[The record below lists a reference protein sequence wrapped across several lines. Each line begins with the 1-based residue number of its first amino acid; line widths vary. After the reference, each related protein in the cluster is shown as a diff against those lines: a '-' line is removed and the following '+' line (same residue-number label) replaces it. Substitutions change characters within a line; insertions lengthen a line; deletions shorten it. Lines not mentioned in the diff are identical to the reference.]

1 MKKQM
6 KHPETDRPRRATRP
20 TAQSGKAANRR
31 TGARAATGAAARA
44 VNAPTRPGKAI
55 DRAETVSKRPSKGR
69 SLLIVESPSK
79 AKTLSKYLGREFLV
93 KSSVG
98 HIKDLPK
105 SKLGI
110 DVKHGFKPEYVVIK
124 GKQKVVDDLREA
136 AAHAGQIY
144 LAPDPDREGEA
155 IAWHI
160 AEELNGRKPELY
172 RILIHEITER
182 AVREAIAHPGRIDM
196 DKVQAQQARR
206 VLDRLVGYTVSPLLW
221 EKVRR
226 GLSAGRV
233 QSVAVRLICER
244 EQEIKAF
251 VKEEFWSVTATVQG
265 ADPPSFAAKLAKLNG
280 EPVALSTQAQAE
292 EAVALIRN
300 AALSVIF
307 VEKKE
312 RRRNPLPPFTTSKLQ
327 QEAVRKLR
335 FTAKKTMTIAQ
346 RLYEGIELGKEG
358 PVGLITYMRTDST
371 RVSNDALAEARG
383 YIEGEYGAAY
393 LPERPNV
400 YKNKKGAQDA
410 HEAIRPTAVERHP
423 EQLQS
428 LLERDAYLLYKLI
441 WQRFVAS
448 QMAQAQFDVTRAEI
462 SARAKEGIALLT
474 ATGTVMKFPGF
485 MTLYTETREE
495 APPDAV
501 AKPGAAA
508 AAGESEEPDQAD
520 AGMMLPPLQQGDRLR
535 LLGVEP
541 KQHFTQPPPRYNEA
555 LLVKELEEL
564 GIGRPSTYATII
576 STIQDRKYVEK
587 LEARFHPTELG
598 QIVNELLV
606 THFPD
611 IFTVRFTAKME
622 EELDE
627 IEEGQLRWV
636 QVMEDFYK
644 PFEKRLSKAQV
655 EMQDVKRR
663 EIPTEHQCE
672 KCGKPMIIKWGRHG
686 SFLACTGYPEC
697 RNTKEFVKETDG
709 AIKIVERAAE
719 TTNERCPQCGHDMI
733 VKRGRFG
740 RFLACSRYPECKT
753 TQSMTTGIACP
764 QEGCDGKLVE
774 KQSRRGKRFYA
785 CSRYP
790 KCTFAL
796 WDRPVGRA
804 CPQCK
809 APFLVEKF
817 TKSRGA
823 EVVCRQSDCG
833 YKEEPAPQTQERVA
847 G

>member
-1 MKKQM
+1 MK
-6 KHPETDRPRRATRP
+6 RRAKELSTERAHRP
-20 TAQSGKAANRR
+20 TRTGRPARRQTGGRSATGSIGRAVKTAARSAKAA
-31 TGARAATGAAARA
+31 GRAGED
-44 VNAPTRPGKAI
+44 APP
-55 DRAETVSKRPSKGR
+55 PSKGR

-79 AKTLSKYLGREFLV
+79 AKTLSKYLGRQFMV
-93 KSSVG
+93 KTSVG

-110 DVKHGFKPEYVVIK
+110 DVKHEFKPEYVVIQ
-124 GKQKVVDDLREA
+124 GKQKVVDEIKA
-136 AAHAGQIY
+136 AAAQAARIY

-160 AEELNGRKPELY
+160 AEELNGRRPELY
-172 RILIHEITER
+172 RVLIHEITER
-182 AVREAIAHPGRIDM
+182 AVRDAIANPGRIDM
-196 DKVQAQQARR
+196 HKVQAQQARR
-206 VLDRLVGYTVSPLLW
+206 VLDRIVGYTVSPLLW

-244 EQEIKAF
+244 EKEITAF

-265 ADPPSFAAKLAKLNG
+265 AAPPPFAAKLAKLNG
-280 EPVALSTQAQAE
+280 EPINLTTQTQAE
-292 EAVALIRN
+292 EAAALIRG
-300 AALSVIF
+300 AELTVASVEQK
-307 VEKKE
+307 EK
-312 RRRNPLPPFTTSKLQ
+312 RRNPLPPFTTSKLQ

-346 RLYEGIELGKEG
+346 RLYEGVELGKEG

-371 RVSNDALAEARG
+371 RISNDALDEVRR
-383 YIEGEYGAAY
+383 YIESEHGAAY

-410 HEAIRPTAVERHP
+410 HEAIRPTAVDRHP
-423 EQLQS
+423 DQLRS
-428 LLERDAYLLYKLI
+428 VLERDAYLLYKLI

-448 QMAQAQFDVTRAEI
+448 QMTQALYDVTRAEI
-462 SARAKEGIALLT
+462 TAQAAKGRALLT

-485 MTLYTETREE
+485 TTLYTEAREE
-495 APPDAV
+495 TSPDA
-501 AKPGAAA
+501 AARPGAPA
-508 AAGESEEPDQAD
+508 SETEEAD
-520 AGMMLPPLQQGDRLR
+520 RIEGGMALPPLQQGDRLS

-576 STIQDRKYVEK
+576 STIQERKYVDKIEG
-587 LEARFHPTELG
+587 RFHPTELG
-598 QIVNELLV
+598 QVVNELLI

-663 EIPTEHQCE
+663 EIPTEHQCD

-686 SFLACTGYPEC
+686 SFLACSGYPDC
-697 RNTKEFVKETDG
+697 RNTKEFVKEAGG

-719 TTNERCPQCGHDMI
+719 ATGEQCPQCGSAMI

-740 RFLACSRYPECKT
+740 RFLACSRYPDCKT
-753 TQSMTTGIACP
+753 TQSMTTGVACP

-796 WDRPVGRA
+796 WDRPVARA
-804 CPQCK
+804 CPQCR

-823 EVVCRQSDCG
+823 EVVCRQPDCG
-833 YKEEPAPQTQERVA
+833 YKEEPVQQQETAV
-847 G
+847 

>member
-1 MKKQM
+1 MKKRT
-6 KHPETDRPRRATRP
+6 KRPTTDRPRRATGP
-20 TAQSGKAANRR
+20 TARSGKAATRR
-31 TGARAATGAAARA
+31 SGARALSASAAGA
-44 VNAPTRPGKAI
+44 VNVSTRPRKTTA
-55 DRAETVSKRPSKGR
+55 RAETVSKPPAKGR

-79 AKTLSKYLGREFLV
+79 AKTLSKYLGRNFMV

-110 DVKHGFKPEYVVIK
+110 DIKHGFKPEYVVIS
-124 GKQKVVDDLREA
+124 GKQKVVDEIKEA
-136 AAHAGQIY
+136 AAHASKIY

-160 AEELNGRKPELY
+160 AEELNGKRPELY
-172 RILIHEITER
+172 RVLIHEITER
-182 AVREAIAHPGRIDM
+182 AVREAIGNPGRIDM

-206 VLDRLVGYTVSPLLW
+206 VLDRIVGYTVSPLLW

-244 EQEIKAF
+244 EQEITAF

-265 ADPPSFAAKLAKLNG
+265 ANPPHFAAKLTKLHG
-280 EPVALSTQAQAE
+280 ERIELTTQAQAE
-292 EAVALIRN
+292 EAAALIRD
-300 AALSVIF
+300 AMLTVTSVEQK
-307 VEKKE
+307 EK
-312 RRRNPLPPFTTSKLQ
+312 RRNPLPPFTTSKLQ

-371 RVSNDALAEARG
+371 RISDDALAETRR
-383 YIEGEYGAAY
+383 YIKAEHGAAY
-393 LPERPNV
+393 LPGRPNV

-410 HEAIRPTAVERHP
+410 HEAIRPTAVDRHP

-428 LLERDAYLLYKLI
+428 VLERDAYQLYKLI

-448 QMAQAQFDVTRAEI
+448 QMTQAQYDVTRAEI
-462 SARAKEGIALLT
+462 SARAKQGDALLT

-485 MTLYTETREE
+485 TTLYTEAREE
-495 APPDAV
+495 VSPDA
-501 AKPGAAA
+501 AKPGAATA
-508 AAGESEEPDQAD
+508 AEETDRADESMA
-520 AGMMLPPLQQGDRLR
+520 LPPLRQGDRLH
-535 LLGVEP
+535 LMGVEP

-576 STIQDRKYVEK
+576 STIQDRKYVDKIEG
-587 LEARFHPTELG
+587 RFHPTELG
-598 QIVNELLV
+598 QVVNELLT

-611 IFTVRFTAKME
+611 IFTVQFTAKME

-636 QVMEDFYK
+636 QVMEDFYT
-644 PFEKRLSKAQV
+644 PFQKRLSKAQV

-709 AIKIVERAAE
+709 TIKIVERAAE
-719 TTNERCPQCGHDMI
+719 TTDERCPQCGHAMI

-753 TQSMTTGIACP
+753 TQSLTTGVPCP
-764 QEGCDGKLVE
+764 ESQCDGKLVE
-774 KQSRRGKRFYA
+774 KQSKRGKRFYA

-796 WDRPVGRA
+796 WDRPVARP

-823 EVVCRQSDCG
+823 EVVCRIPDCG
-833 YKEEPAPQTQERVA
+833 YKEETVEQPQERAA

>member
-1 MKKQM
+1 MGGAG
-6 KHPETDRPRRATRP
+6 RATEP
-20 TAQSGKAANRR
+20 KP
-31 TGARAATGAAARA
+31 GARPKKTVRARA
-44 VNAPTRPGKAI
+44 GGRSTKASGGVEKRAGRADKSSKAPL
-55 DRAETVSKRPSKGR
+55 KGR

-79 AKTLSKYLGREFLV
+79 AKTLSKYLGRDFMV

-110 DVKHGFKPEYVVIK
+110 DVERGFKPEYVVIN
-124 GKQKVVDDLREA
+124 GKQKVVDEIKAA
-136 AAHAGQIY
+136 AAHAAKIY

-160 AEELNGRKPELY
+160 AEELNGKRPELY
-172 RILIHEITER
+172 RVLIHEITER
-182 AVREAIAHPGRIDM
+182 AVREAITNPGRIDM

-206 VLDRLVGYTVSPLLW
+206 VLDRIVGYTVSPLLW

-265 ADPPSFAAKLAKLNG
+265 AKPPSFAAKLAKLNG
-280 EPVALSTQAQAE
+280 EPIALSTQAQAE
-292 EAVALIRN
+292 EAAALIRN
-300 AALSVIF
+300 ATLTVTSVEQK
-307 VEKKE
+307 EK
-312 RRRNPLPPFTTSKLQ
+312 RRNPLPPFTTSKLQ

-346 RLYEGIELGKEG
+346 RLYEGIELGEEG

-371 RVSNDALAEARG
+371 RISDDALAEARRF
-383 YIEGEYGAAY
+383 IESEHGAAY

-410 HEAIRPTAVERHP
+410 HEAIRPTAVNRHP
-423 EQLQS
+423 EQLRS
-428 LLERDAYLLYKLI
+428 VLERDAYLLYKLI

-448 QMAQAQFDVTRAEI
+448 QMTQAQYDVTRAEI
-462 SARAKEGIALLT
+462 SARAKQGNALLT

-485 MTLYTETREE
+485 TTLYTEAREDVS
-495 APPDAV
+495 PDAA
-501 AKPGAAA
+501 AKPGAATA
-508 AAGESEEPDQAD
+508 AEEAD
-520 AGMMLPPLQQGDRLR
+520 RTEETMTLPPLQQGDRLR

-555 LLVKELEEL
+555 LLVKELEER

-576 STIQDRKYVEK
+576 STIQERKYVDKIEG
-587 LEARFHPTELG
+587 RFHPTELG
-598 QIVNELLV
+598 QVVNELLT

-611 IFTVRFTAKME
+611 IFSVRFTAKME

-644 PFEKRLSKAQV
+644 PFQKRLSKAQV

-697 RNTKEFVKETDG
+697 RNTKEFVKEADG
-709 AIKIVERAAE
+709 TIKIVERAAE
-719 TTNERCPQCGHDMI
+719 TTEERCPQCGHPMI

-753 TQSMTTGIACP
+753 TQSLTTGVPCP
-764 QEGCDGKLVE
+764 EPQCDGKLVE

-796 WDRPVGRA
+796 WDRPVART

-823 EVVCRQSDCG
+823 EIVCRQSDCG
-833 YKEEPAPQTQERVA
+833 YKEAAAPQPQERAA

>member
-1 MKKQM
+1 M
-6 KHPETDRPRRATRP
+6 P
-20 TAQSGKAANRR
+20 
-31 TGARAATGAAARA
+31 
-44 VNAPTRPGKAI
+44 
-55 DRAETVSKRPSKGR
+55 KGR

-79 AKTLSKYLGREFLV
+79 AKTLSKYLGREFMV

-110 DVKHGFKPEYVVIK
+110 DVEHEFRPEYVVIQ
-124 GKQKVVDDLREA
+124 GKQKVVDELKEA
-136 AAHAGQIY
+136 AAHAGKIY

-160 AEELNGRKPELY
+160 AEELNGKRPELY
-172 RILIHEITER
+172 RVLIHEITER
-182 AVREAIAHPGRIDM
+182 GVREAIANPGRINM

-206 VLDRLVGYTVSPLLW
+206 VLDRIVGYTVSPLLW

-244 EQEIKAF
+244 EQEITAF

-265 ADPPSFAAKLAKLNG
+265 ANPPAFAAKLAKLNG
-280 EPVALSTQAQAE
+280 QPIDLSTQAQAE
-292 EAVALIRN
+292 EAAALIRN
-300 AALSVIF
+300 ATLTVTSVEQK
-307 VEKKE
+307 EK
-312 RRRNPLPPFTTSKLQ
+312 RRNPLPPFTTSKLQ
-327 QEAVRKLR
+327 QDAVRKLR
-335 FTAKKTMTIAQ
+335 FTAKKTMTLAQ

-371 RVSNDALAEARG
+371 RISNDALAEARD
-383 YIEGEYGAAY
+383 YIQTEYGAAH

-410 HEAIRPTAVERHP
+410 HEAIRPTAVARHP
-423 EQLQS
+423 DQLRS
-428 LLERDAYLLYKLI
+428 VLERDAYLLYKLI

-462 SARAKEGIALLT
+462 TAQAKQGNALLT

-485 MTLYTETREE
+485 MALYTETREE
-495 APPDAV
+495 VSPEA
-501 AKPGAAA
+501 AKPGTPAAA
-508 AAGESEEPDQAD
+508 EAEEPDRAD
-520 AGMMLPPLQQGDRLR
+520 ESMALPPLQQGDRLR
-535 LLGVEP
+535 LVGVEP

-555 LLVKELEEL
+555 LLVKELEER

-587 LEARFHPTELG
+587 REARFHPTELG

-606 THFPD
+606 AHFPD
-611 IFTVRFTAKME
+611 IFNVRFTAKME

-644 PFEKRLSKAQV
+644 PFQKRLSKAQV
-655 EMQDVKRR
+655 DMQDVKRQ

-686 SFLACTGYPEC
+686 SFLACSGYPEC
-697 RNTKEFVKETDG
+697 RNTKEFTKAADGTITIAQRAQEVTD
-709 AIKIVERAAE
+709 
-719 TTNERCPQCGHDMI
+719 ERCPKCGGAMI

-753 TQSMTTGIACP
+753 TQSMTTGVPCP
-764 QEGCDGKLVE
+764 EPNCDGKLAE
-774 KQSRRGKRFYA
+774 KQSKRGKRFYA

-796 WDRPVGRA
+796 WDRPVARP

-823 EVVCRQSDCG
+823 EIVCRQPDCG
-833 YKEEPAPQTQERVA
+833 YKEEAAPQPQESAV
-847 G
+847 GEK

>member
-1 MKKQM
+1 M
-6 KHPETDRPRRATRP
+6 
-20 TAQSGKAANRR
+20 
-31 TGARAATGAAARA
+31 
-44 VNAPTRPGKAI
+44 
-55 DRAETVSKRPSKGR
+55 KGR

-79 AKTLSKYLGREFLV
+79 AKTLGKYLGRQFMV
-93 KSSVG
+93 KTSVG

-110 DVKHGFKPEYVVIK
+110 DVKHEFRPDYVVIQ
-124 GKQKVVDDLREA
+124 GKQKVVDEIKA
-136 AAHAGQIY
+136 AAAQAARIY

-160 AEELNGRKPELY
+160 AEELNGRRPELY
-172 RILIHEITER
+172 RVLIHEITER
-182 AVREAIAHPGRIDM
+182 AVREAIANPGRIDM
-196 DKVQAQQARR
+196 NKVQAQQARR
-206 VLDRLVGYTVSPLLW
+206 VLDRIVGYTVSPLLW

-233 QSVAVRLICER
+233 QSVTVRLICER
-244 EQEIKAF
+244 EKEITAF

-265 ADPPSFAAKLAKLNG
+265 ADPPPFAAKLARLNG
-280 EPVALSTQAQAE
+280 EPINLTAQAQAE
-292 EAVALIRN
+292 EAAALIRS
-300 AALSVIF
+300 AALTVTS

-312 RRRNPLPPFTTSKLQ
+312 KRRHPLPPFTTSKLQ

-346 RLYEGIELGKEG
+346 RLYEGVELGKEG

-371 RVSNDALAEARG
+371 RISNEALAEARR
-383 YIEGEYGAAY
+383 YIETEHGAAY

-410 HEAIRPTAVERHP
+410 HEAIRPTAVDRHP
-423 EQLQS
+423 DQLRTV
-428 LLERDAYLLYKLI
+428 LERDAYALYKLI

-448 QMAQAQFDVTRAEI
+448 QMTPAQYDVTRAEI
-462 SARAKEGIALLT
+462 SAQAAQGHALLT

-485 MTLYTETREE
+485 TTLYTEAREE
-495 APPDAV
+495 TSPDAA
-501 AKPGAAA
+501 AKPGVSA
-508 AAGESEEPDQAD
+508 SETDEAER
-520 AGMMLPPLQQGDRLR
+520 AEGGMALPPLQQGDRLR

-576 STIQDRKYVEK
+576 STIQERKYVDKIEG
-587 LEARFHPTELG
+587 RFHPTELG
-598 QIVNELLV
+598 QVVNELLI

-627 IEEGQLRWV
+627 IEEGHLRWV

-686 SFLACTGYPEC
+686 SFLACSGYPDC
-697 RNTKEFVKETDG
+697 RNTKEFVKEAG
-709 AIKIVERAAE
+709 GVIKIVERAAE
-719 TTNERCPQCGHDMI
+719 TTSEQCPQCGSPMI

-740 RFLACSRYPECKT
+740 RFLACSRYPDCKT
-753 TQSMTTGIACP
+753 TQSMTTGVACP

-796 WDRPVGRA
+796 WDRPVARP
-804 CPQCK
+804 CPQCR

-817 TKSRGA
+817 TKARGA
-823 EVVCRQSDCG
+823 EVVCRQPECG
-833 YKEEPAPQTQERVA
+833 YKEEPVQQQETAV
-847 G
+847 

>member
-1 MKKQM
+1 
-6 KHPETDRPRRATRP
+6 RAG
-20 TAQSGKAANRR
+20 QD
-31 TGARAATGAAARA
+31 
-44 VNAPTRPGKAI
+44 APP
-55 DRAETVSKRPSKGR
+55 PSKGR

-79 AKTLSKYLGREFLV
+79 AKTLSKYLGRQFMV
-93 KSSVG
+93 KTSVG

-110 DVKHGFKPEYVVIK
+110 DVKHEFKPEYVVIQ
-124 GKQKVVDDLREA
+124 GKQKVVDEIKA
-136 AAHAGQIY
+136 AAAQAVRIY

-160 AEELNGRKPELY
+160 AEELNGRRPELY
-172 RILIHEITER
+172 RVLIHEITER
-182 AVREAIAHPGRIDM
+182 AVRDAIANPGRIDM
-196 DKVQAQQARR
+196 HKVQAQQARR
-206 VLDRLVGYTVSPLLW
+206 VLDRIVGYTVSPLLW

-244 EQEIKAF
+244 EKEITAF

-265 ADPPSFAAKLAKLNG
+265 ANPPPFAAKLARLNG
-280 EPVALSTQAQAE
+280 EPINLTTQAQAE
-292 EAVALIRN
+292 EAAALIRG
-300 AALSVIF
+300 AELTVASVEQK
-307 VEKKE
+307 EK
-312 RRRNPLPPFTTSKLQ
+312 RRNPLPPFTTSKLQ

-371 RVSNDALAEARG
+371 RISNEALAEARR
-383 YIEGEYGAAY
+383 YIEAEHGAAY

-410 HEAIRPTAVERHP
+410 HEAIRPTAVDRHP
-423 EQLQS
+423 DQLQS
-428 LLERDAYLLYKLI
+428 VLERDAYMLYKLI

-448 QMAQAQFDVTRAEI
+448 QMTQAQYDVTRAEI
-462 SARAKEGIALLT
+462 TAQAAQGRALLT

-485 MTLYTETREE
+485 TTLYTEAKEE
-495 APPDAV
+495 APAGAV
-501 AKPGAAA
+501 SRPGSPAA
-508 AAGESEEPDQAD
+508 ETEEAD
-520 AGMMLPPLQQGDRLR
+520 RTEGGMALPPLQQGDRLR

-576 STIQDRKYVEK
+576 STIQERKYVDKIEG
-587 LEARFHPTELG
+587 RFHPTELG
-598 QIVNELLV
+598 LIVNELLI

-663 EIPTEHQCE
+663 EIPTEHQCD

-686 SFLACTGYPEC
+686 SFLACSGYPDC
-697 RNTKEFVKETDG
+697 RNTKEFVKEAGG

-719 TTNERCPQCGHDMI
+719 TTGEQCPQCGSPMI

-740 RFLACSRYPECKT
+740 RFLACSRYPDCKT
-753 TQSMTTGIACP
+753 TQSMTTGVACP

-796 WDRPVGRA
+796 WDRPVARP
-804 CPQCK
+804 CPQCR

-823 EVVCRQSDCG
+823 EVVCRQPDCG
-833 YKEEPAPQTQERVA
+833 YKEEPVQQQETAV
-847 G
+847 

>member
-1 MKKQM
+1 MKKRP
-6 KHPETDRPRRATRP
+6 KNPTTDRPRRATGS
-20 TAQSGKAANRR
+20 TAQSGKAAHRR
-31 TGARAATGAAARA
+31 TGVRAVSATAART
-44 VNAPTRPGKAI
+44 VKGSTRPQKTT
-55 DRAETVSKRPSKGR
+55 DRAETVAKSPAKGR
-69 SLLIVESPSK
+69 SLLIVESPTK
-79 AKTLSKYLGREFLV
+79 AKTLSKYLGRNFIV

-110 DVKHGFKPEYVVIK
+110 DVEHGFKPEYVVIN
-124 GKQKVVDDLREA
+124 GKQKVVDEIKEA
-136 AAHAGQIY
+136 AAHATKIY

-160 AEELNGRKPELY
+160 AEELNGKRPELY
-172 RILIHEITER
+172 RVLIHEITER
-182 AVREAIAHPGRIDM
+182 AVREAIANPGRIDM

-206 VLDRLVGYTVSPLLW
+206 VLDRIVGYTVSPLLW

-244 EQEIKAF
+244 EQEITAF

-265 ADPPSFAAKLAKLNG
+265 DNPPSFAAKLAKLHG
-280 EPVALSTQAQAE
+280 ERIDLTTQVQAE
-292 EAVALIRN
+292 EAAALIRD
-300 AALSVIF
+300 ATLTVTSVEQK
-307 VEKKE
+307 EK
-312 RRRNPLPPFTTSKLQ
+312 RRNPLPPFTTSKLQ

-371 RVSNDALAEARG
+371 RISNDALAEARR
-383 YIEGEYGAAY
+383 YIDAEHGAAY

-410 HEAIRPTAVERHP
+410 HEAIRPTAVDRHP

-428 LLERDAYLLYKLI
+428 VLERDAYLLYKLI

-448 QMAQAQFDVTRAEI
+448 QMTQAQYDVTRAEI
-462 SARAKEGIALLT
+462 SARAKQGDALLT

-485 MTLYTETREE
+485 TTLYTEARDE
-495 APPDAV
+495 ASPDA
-501 AKPGAAA
+501 AKLGAATA
-508 AAGESEEPDQAD
+508 AEETDRTEESMA
-520 AGMMLPPLQQGDRLR
+520 LPPLQQGDRLR

-555 LLVKELEEL
+555 LLVKELEER

-576 STIQDRKYVEK
+576 STIQDRKYVDK
-587 LEARFHPTELG
+587 IEARFHPTELG
-598 QIVNELLV
+598 QVVNELLT

-644 PFEKRLSKAQV
+644 PFQKRLSKAQV

-709 AIKIVERAAE
+709 TIKIVERAAE
-719 TTNERCPQCGHDMI
+719 TTEERCPQCGHAMI

-753 TQSMTTGIACP
+753 TQSLTTGVPCP
-764 QEGCDGKLVE
+764 EPQCDGKLVE
-774 KQSRRGKRFYA
+774 KQSKRGKRFYA

-796 WDRPVGRA
+796 WDRPVARA

-809 APFLVEKF
+809 APFLVEKY

-823 EVVCRQSDCG
+823 EVVCRQPECG
-833 YKEEPAPQTQERVA
+833 YKEEAVEQPQERAA

>member
-1 MKKQM
+1 LGQA
-6 KHPETDRPRRATRP
+6 R
-20 TAQSGKAANRR
+20 
-31 TGARAATGAAARA
+31 ARAAAKSEKAVRSQASGRGAKVSRTAKTASHAEKATGH
-44 VNAPTRPGKAI
+44 PEK
-55 DRAETVSKRPSKGR
+55 VSKQGSKGR

-79 AKTLSKYLGREFLV
+79 AKTLSKYLGREFMV

-110 DVKHGFKPEYVVIK
+110 DVKHGFRPEYVVIK
-124 GKQKVVDDLREA
+124 GKQKVVDELKEA
-136 AAHAGQIY
+136 AKHASKIY

-160 AEELNGRKPELY
+160 AEELNGRKPDLY

-182 AVREAIAHPGRIDM
+182 AVREAIANPGRINM
-196 DKVQAQQARR
+196 DKVHAQQARR
-206 VLDRLVGYTVSPLLW
+206 VLDRIVGYTVSPLLW

-244 EQEIKAF
+244 EQEINAF
-251 VKEEFWSVTATVQG
+251 IKEEFWSVTATVQG
-265 ADPPSFAAKLAKLNG
+265 ANPPSFAAKLAKLNG
-280 EPVALSTQAQAE
+280 EPIALSTQAQAE
-292 EAVALIRN
+292 EAAALIRHATLN
-300 AALSVIF
+300 VTSV
-307 VEKKE
+307 EQKE

-327 QEAVRKLR
+327 QDAVRKLR
-335 FTAKKTMTIAQ
+335 FTAKKTMMLAQ

-371 RVSNDALAEARG
+371 RISNDALAEARS
-383 YIEGEYGAAY
+383 YIETEHGAAY

-423 EQLQS
+423 EQLRS
-428 LLERDAYLLYKLI
+428 VLERDAYLLYKLI

-448 QMAQAQFDVTRAEI
+448 QMTQAQFDITRAEI
-462 SARAKEGIALLT
+462 SAQAKQGTALLT

-485 MTLYTETREE
+485 MTLYTEAREE
-495 APPDAV
+495 APPEAA
-501 AKPGAAA
+501 AKPGAVATPEA
-508 AAGESEEPDQAD
+508 EDADQAD
-520 AGMMLPPLQQGDRLR
+520 DSMTLPPLQQGDRLR

-555 LLVKELEEL
+555 LLVKELEER

-587 LEARFHPTELG
+587 REAKFHPTELG
-598 QIVNELLV
+598 QVVNELLT

-611 IFTVRFTAKME
+611 IFNVRFTAKME

-636 QVMEDFYK
+636 QVMEDFYT
-644 PFEKRLSKAQV
+644 PFQKRLSKAQV
-655 EMQDVKRR
+655 EMQDVKRQ

-719 TTNERCPQCGHDMI
+719 TTEERCPQCGHAMI

-753 TQSMTTGIACP
+753 TQSLTTGVPCP
-764 QEGCDGKLVE
+764 EPKCDGKLAE
-774 KQSRRGKRFYA
+774 KQSKRGKRFYA

-796 WDRPVGRA
+796 WDRPVARA

-809 APFLVEKF
+809 APLLVEKF

-823 EVVCRQSDCG
+823 EIVCRQPDCG
-833 YKEEPAPQTQERVA
+833 YKEEVAQPQESAA